1 MLKLYDYELSGNC
14 YKIRLLLN
22 MLAVPYERQCV
33 DFYPGLEHKSAD
45 FLRINPLGQLPVLA
59 DGELILADSQAILVY
74 LAAQYDASNLWY
86 PQQQPELL
94 GQINYWLSFAS
105 ELGQSAGAARLQQS
119 FNYDLDLAACQAR
132 AHQLLRVLDEQLWFQ
147 QHQQRDWL
155 CAGYAPTIADIA
167 CFPYVI
173 LCEEGGVSRLDY
185 PAVRLWCD
193 QVKRIPGFVTMPG
206 VFSTSVAR
214 VETS

>member
-22 MLAVPYERQCV
+22 MLALPYERQCI
-33 DFYPGLEHKSAD
+33 DFYPGREHKSAE

-59 DGELILADSQAILVY
+59 DGELVLADSQAILVY
-74 LAAQYDASNLWY
+74 LAAKYDASNLWY
-86 PQQQPELL
+86 PQQEPERL
-94 GQINYWLSFAS
+94 GQISYWFSFAS
-105 ELGQSAGAARLQQS
+105 DLGKSAGAARVHQS
-119 FNYDLDLAACQAR
+119 FNYDLNLAACQAR
-132 AHQLLRVLDEQLWFQ
+132 AHKLLRILDEHLWFQ
-147 QHQQRDWL
+147 QQQQRDWL
-155 CAGYAPTIADIA
+155 CAGSAPTIADIA

-193 QVKRIPGFVTMPG
+193 QVKRIPRFITMPG
-206 VFSTSVAR
+206 VFPTSAAR
-214 VETS
+214 A